1 MEIWALFLEIHN
13 FRRLGVV
20 WKLEHPTIEMYV
32 CDYFGVSIDYV
43 NS

>member
-1 MEIWALFLEIHN
+1 MC
-13 FRRLGVV
+13 VV

-43 NS
+43 NN